1 MDQRLCV
8 IVGAAPSLGVAIARR
23 FGSEQFRV
31 ALISRRSA
39 LLPSYLATL
48 HDEEIDA
55 MGFIAHP
62 GNFAELRV
70 AFARV
75 RDELGDADV
84 LVYNA
89 AIARPVQ
96 PSELD
101 PATVL
106 DELAVNVVG
115 ALVSAQEV
123 LPEMRRRHHGT
134 IIFTGAELATNPNL
148 QYASLGIGKAGLRNL
163 AIALGDELEVEGVH
177 VAMVTVNDFV
187 RPGARLEPARVAE
200 SYWTLHTQEPLH
212 RQREIVLR

>member
-8 IVGAAPSLGVAIARR
+8 IVGAAPNLGVAIARR
-23 FGSEQFRV
+23 FGSERFRV

-39 LLPSYLATL
+39 LLPGYLATL
-48 HDEEIDA
+48 REEGIDA
-55 MGFIAHP
+55 TGYVAHP
-62 GNFAELRV
+62 GDFAELRA
-70 AFARV
+70 AFGRV
-75 RDELGDADV
+75 HEELGDADV

-101 PATVL
+101 PETVVS
-106 DELAVNVVG
+106 ELAVNVVG

-123 LPEMRRRHHGT
+123 LPEMRHRRRGT

-187 RPGARLEPARVAE
+187 RPGAHLEPAAVAE
-200 SYWTLHTQEPLH
+200 SYWTLYMQEPLN

>member
-23 FGSEQFRV
+23 FGREQFRI

-39 LLPSYLATL
+39 LLPGYLATL
-48 HDEEIDA
+48 RDEGIDA
-55 MGFIAHP
+55 AGYIAHP
-62 GNFAELRV
+62 GDFGELRA
-70 AFARV
+70 AFASV
-75 RDELGDADV
+75 HEELGDADV

-89 AIARPVQ
+89 AIARLDQ

-101 PATVL
+101 PATMMK
-106 DELAVNVVG
+106 DLAVNVAG

-123 LPEMRRRHHGT
+123 LPEMRRRGRGT

-187 RPGARLEPARVAE
+187 RPGARLDPATVAE
-200 SYWTLHTQEPLH
+200 SYWTLYTQEPLQ